1 MELLKIILFLAA
13 AAAVLYGYI
22 YAMAALNRRCMK
34 KYRYEPVTFTNF
46 GLIIAACG
54 VFFLGALMG
63 DANVYVAI
71 VLALA
76 VVLGIWGWIY
86 SKTSFL
92 DSLAAMSLLLVGGI
106 FVFLVLLAIWLNS
119 GGRRGN
125 RR

>member
-54 VFFLGALMG
+54 VFFLGALME

-76 VVLGIWGWIY
+76 VVFRNLG
-86 SKTSFL
+86 L
-92 DSLAAMSLLLVGGI
+92 DL
-106 FVFLVLLAIWLNS
+106 F
-119 GGRRGN
+119 
-125 RR
+125 